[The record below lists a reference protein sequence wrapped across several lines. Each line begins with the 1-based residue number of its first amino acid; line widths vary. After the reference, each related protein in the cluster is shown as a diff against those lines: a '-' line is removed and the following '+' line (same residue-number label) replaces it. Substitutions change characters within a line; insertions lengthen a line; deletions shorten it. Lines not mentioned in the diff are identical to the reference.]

1 MPNNFKILLQ
11 IYSEWFGPSDIFL
24 NLDKKYVRETM
35 FPLEIVI
42 IKRIWTNYLTS
53 DDFSRNKR

>member
-11 IYSEWFGPSDIFL
+11 IYSEWFGPNDIFL

-42 IKRIWTNYLTS
+42 IKRIWTN
-53 DDFSRNKR
+53 